1 MPGLQQ
7 AALEGAAPCAFD
19 AAFAGSAA
27 AAAPGY
33 GPTVAELSS
42 ADAAQP
48 VLPAEQQEHTDMQR
62 MQHQQLQQLLGTP
75 MAAAPAATPVS
86 AAAGVG
92 EMLAQQQQDVV
103 HSEQALQQH
112 DMVYAPTD
120 YKLHSD
126 SRLVPL
132 DWEGCAAS
140 VPACLLV

>member
-1 MPGLQQ
+1 
-7 AALEGAAPCAFD
+7 
-19 AAFAGSAA
+19 
-27 AAAPGY
+27 
-33 GPTVAELSS
+33 VAELSS

-48 VLPAEQQEHTDMQR
+48 VLLAEQQEHTEMQR

-92 EMLAQQQQDVV
+92 AVLAQQQQQQDVV

>member
-1 MPGLQQ
+1 MK
-7 AALEGAAPCAFD
+7 
-19 AAFAGSAA
+19 
-27 AAAPGY
+27 
-33 GPTVAELSS
+33 
-42 ADAAQP
+42 
-48 VLPAEQQEHTDMQR
+48 R

-92 EMLAQQQQDVV
+92 EMLAQQQDVV